1 MALYAALL
9 LSGPVHYIVLRL
21 SLFDYDYHLSCF
33 CLLFALLELGHPLIN
48 PPLEV
53 VLTLSLEQ
61 YFSTICDKAQPCP
74 HSCRSAALSM

>member
-21 SLFDYDYHLSCF
+21 RF
-33 CLLFALLELGHPLIN
+33 LLFALLELGHPLIN